1 MMAKRKKTGDIVT
14 LIVLILLS
22 VIVIL
27 PVLFMATHSFM
38 SGRELTASYGK
49 ILSSSK
55 DDEDDT
61 PIEVDAHLIPREPS
75 LNGYWDVFLA
85 TPDYLGKF
93 WLSLALCAAITAGQ
107 TLLACLG
114 GYGFAKFK
122 YPGKNLLFG
131 LMVLLMMLPLQVT
144 LVPNYIVLD
153 KMGMIGSYSA
163 IILPGICSAFGV
175 FLLTQTFKSIP
186 DSVLEAARLDG
197 ANQFKTLLLVVIPQA
212 KAGIASLVIL
222 NFIDTWNMVEQP
234 LVFLKDRLK
243 YPLSIFLSQI
253 KNADLSRAFVC
264 GILAML
270 PVLLLFLHFKDAL
283 MTGIE
288 NSALK

>member
-1 MMAKRKKTGDIVT
+1 MKTKKKTGDIVT

-22 VIVIL
+22 VVVIL
-27 PVLFMATHSFM
+27 PVLFMVTHSFM
-38 SGRELTASYGK
+38 SDHELNASYGK
-49 ILSSSK
+49 ILTSSK
-55 DDEDDT
+55 NDEDDA
-61 PIEVDAHLIPREPS
+61 PIEIDAHLIPQEPS
-75 LNGYWDVFLA
+75 LKGYWDVFLA

-93 WLSLALCAAITAGQ
+93 WLSLGLCAAITAGQ

-122 YPGKNLLFG
+122 YPGKNLLFA

-153 KMGMIGSYSA
+153 KLGMIGSYSA

-175 FLLTQTFKSIP
+175 FLLTQTFRSIP